1 MTSKKYTVI
10 FIPSNSSRARR
21 FAVGRGTLWIAGL
34 SLLSLLFLSIV
45 LIRDRAVLD
54 MSLASLPPLRESVKT
69 HRQVLDR
76 FGNRM
81 KDLDTT
87 LNNLKKMEDQLRIMA
102 SVKPRKKGGS
112 IGLGGIGKNDL
123 PERLE
128 GLAPS
133 ERRYVSR
140 LSRQFLDLEQ
150 RASLQDRGFTDL
162 INLFKT
168 KRTLLAHTP
177 SVLPVRGWFTSPFG
191 RRTSPF
197 TNRREFHS
205 GIDIVARQGTPVISS
220 ADGLVIRASRESG
233 YGNLL
238 EIRHM
243 QGIVTRYAHL
253 MKFLV
258 RPGSRVKRGDTI
270 ALVGSTGRST
280 GPHLHYEVRLN
291 GVAVNPLL
299 YIVDAQIARR

>member
-1 MTSKKYTVI
+1 MASKKYTVI
-10 FIPSNSSRARR
+10 FIPSNSSGARR
-21 FAVGRGTLWIAGL
+21 FAVGRGTLWITAL
-34 SLLSLLFLSIV
+34 SILSLLFLSII
-45 LIRDRAVLD
+45 LIRDRASLEIT
-54 MSLASLPPLRESVKT
+54 LASLSPLQESAKAQ
-69 HRQVLDR
+69 RQVLDR

-81 KDLDTT
+81 KDLDTS

-102 SVKPRKKGGS
+102 SVKPRKRGGN
-112 IGLGGIGKNDL
+112 IGLGGISKNDL

-140 LSRQFLDLEQ
+140 LNRQFLDLEQ
-150 RASLQDRGFTDL
+150 RASMQSRGFTEL
-162 INLFKT
+162 VSHFKG
-168 KRTLLAHTP
+168 KRTLLSHTP
-177 SVLPVRGWFTSPFG
+177 SVLPARGWFTSAFG

-205 GIDIVARQGTPVISS
+205 GIDIVARQGTPIIAP
-220 ADGLVIRASRESG
+220 ADGLVIKAARDSG

-258 RPGSRVKRGDTI
+258 RPGNRVRRGDTI
-270 ALVGSTGRST
+270 GLVGSTGRST

-299 YIVDAQIARR
+299 YIVDAQMARR